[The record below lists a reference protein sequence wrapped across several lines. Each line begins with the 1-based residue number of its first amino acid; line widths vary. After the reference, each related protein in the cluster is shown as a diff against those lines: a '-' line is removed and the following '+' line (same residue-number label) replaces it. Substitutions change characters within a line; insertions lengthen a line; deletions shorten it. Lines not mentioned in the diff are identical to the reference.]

1 MFISFLELIEACK
14 VNDVHTVK
22 TLIEKN
28 PGLICMTDTS
38 SNNPYHICASY
49 GNIDVLKYLLSV
61 SNNKHYLNG
70 LNREYRT
77 PLHLAIEAGW
87 TRCFKLL
94 LDAGADIKKG
104 VYSVAT
110 IFSFEPY
117 VRNDYI
123 RKLLEKALDTKESS
137 IFNFSINNPPVIL
150 KRQTCADSSDFKRQ
164 TCADPQITFNFNDL
178 LEVKKSK
185 TLKDRINESLLPED
199 YKKMALEKESTLTSN
214 FSSSASK
221 DKEWVETLL
230 KIPFNNY
237 SKLSISNESKIEDI
251 QDFFKEAVSTMDE
264 VSYGMENIKEE
275 ILDCISQMISTKND
289 CMPRVLCLQGPG
301 GVGKCLAKGTEILMF
316 DGTLKKV
323 EDIQVEDVI
332 MGDDSTPRNILALG
346 KGKDQMYKIED
357 VKGESYTVNSEHIL
371 TLKYSHSKIIKDD
384 KKNSRYRVKWFD
396 NKHIRITSK
405 NFSYKNSR
413 KEEAYKGAKD
423 FLDTIVEDKV
433 CDIPIKKYLN
443 LSKNLKE
450 DLKGLYT
457 GIEFSEKGLDF
468 DPYILG
474 LWLGDGSKSS
484 TVISNQDS
492 TILKYLSSTLNKYNC
507 YLQYASNYD
516 YRIVSCDTSRKE
528 GCNYMLNILRK
539 YNLINN
545 KHIPHIYKCNS
556 RENRLKLLAGLIDSD
571 GHLVNTKTGFEIS
584 QSIENEKLLNDIQYL
599 CRSLGFSC
607 VKRQKKT
614 SWTYKGVKNTG
625 LAWRLNISGDGL
637 HEVPTLVQ
645 RKRANERLQIKN
657 ALVSGIT
664 VTPVGYNDYYGF
676 EIDGNKR
683 FVLGNF
689 IVTHNTSFIR
699 GGMSKI
705 LKRPFKQ
712 INMGGISDA
721 SYLIGHETTYTSS
734 KPGLII
740 NSLIECKTMNPIIF
754 MDEIDK
760 ISTTDKGVDIQ
771 NVLIHLTDP
780 IQNSEFQDKYF
791 SGVNIDLSKVLF
803 IFSCNDDT
811 KISPILKDRLNII
824 RIKQPTIN
832 DKVVIGKK
840 YLMKELCSNVGID
853 INMVKIEEE
862 TIKYIINKFCKDD
875 LGVRGLKRCLETLL
889 LKINSAIYNPMIKYP
904 SLKGI
909 KMSKEN
915 PFEIS
920 IKLVEEV
927 LKKYEDKYSDLMNTM
942 FL

>member
-14 VNDVHTVK
+14 VNDVYTVK

-28 PGLICMTDTS
+28 PGLISMVDTS
-38 SNNPYHICASY
+38 NNNPYHICASY

-61 SNNKHYLNG
+61 SSNKHYLNG

-94 LDAGADIKKG
+94 LDAGADIKRG

-137 IFNFSINNPPVIL
+137 IFNFSISNPPVIL
-150 KRQTCADSSDFKRQ
+150 KRQTCEDNSDFKRQ

-301 GVGKCLAKGTEILMF
+301 GVGK
-316 DGTLKKV
+316 
-323 EDIQVEDVI
+323 
-332 MGDDSTPRNILALG
+332 
-346 KGKDQMYKIED
+346 
-357 VKGESYTVNSEHIL
+357 
-371 TLKYSHSKIIKDD
+371 
-384 KKNSRYRVKWFD
+384 
-396 NKHIRITSK
+396 
-405 NFSYKNSR
+405 
-413 KEEAYKGAKD
+413 
-423 FLDTIVEDKV
+423 
-433 CDIPIKKYLN
+433 
-443 LSKNLKE
+443 
-450 DLKGLYT
+450 
-457 GIEFSEKGLDF
+457 
-468 DPYILG
+468 
-474 LWLGDGSKSS
+474 
-484 TVISNQDS
+484 
-492 TILKYLSSTLNKYNC
+492 
-507 YLQYASNYD
+507 
-516 YRIVSCDTSRKE
+516 
-528 GCNYMLNILRK
+528 
-539 YNLINN
+539 
-545 KHIPHIYKCNS
+545 
-556 RENRLKLLAGLIDSD
+556 
-571 GHLVNTKTGFEIS
+571 
-584 QSIENEKLLNDIQYL
+584 
-599 CRSLGFSC
+599 
-607 VKRQKKT
+607 
-614 SWTYKGVKNTG
+614 
-625 LAWRLNISGDGL
+625 
-637 HEVPTLVQ
+637 
-645 RKRANERLQIKN
+645 
-657 ALVSGIT
+657 
-664 VTPVGYNDYYGF
+664 
-676 EIDGNKR
+676 
-683 FVLGNF
+683 
-689 IVTHNTSFIR
+689 TSFIR
-699 GGMSKI
+699 GGISKI

-853 INMVKIEEE
+853 INTVKIEEE

-889 LKINSAIYNPMIKYP
+889 LKINSAIYNPMIKY
-904 SLKGI
+904 SCLKGI
-909 KMSKEN
+909 KMSKEK
-915 PFEIS
+915 PFDIS

-927 LKKYEDKYSDLMNTM
+927 LKKYEDRYSDLMNTM